1 MAAAVRALLI
11 FLEVDR
17 PVNPD
22 VAARNR
28 GRARSPG
35 SRASGAA
42 TSRSEEFHNCPDG
55 GSSMTDDATTSGT
68 EQAVGHQ
75 RLLSLLLAMATFVLV
90 VDTSRMNDRRRS
102 TPWSGPR
109 LPLPSGRCSVVSSPR
124 SFRGASGLRSRSSSS
139 RSCWP
144 ASESSATCPTRDRG
158 SRRRRIGPLRPGYG
172 RHRAGHPLCGRKVA
186 NQWAHSSQ
194 SVRLRWAC
202 WSGGWPDASA

>member
-158 SRRRRIGPLRPGYG
+158 ESTSSDRTSPSWVW
-172 RHRAGHPLCGRKVA
+172 AASCWVSLCGRKVA